1 MSYWHKKQKDFYG
14 VNMFGIG
21 LPELIF
27 IFIVGLIVLG
37 PEKLPDVAKQIAKFV
52 MQLKKTADEFKNDF
66 DKDMGE
72 DINKLKDIKDQL
84 NIDPKKEIE
93 DKLKDIYNPL
103 DNVSSPDMEGWKT
116 VEKIEKKDENK

>member
-1 MSYWHKKQKDFYG
+1 
-14 VNMFGIG
+14 MFGIG

-103 DNVSSPDMEGWKT
+103 DNASRPDMEGWKT